1 MKKLFTFIICFA
13 IYGIAF
19 SQTNVS
25 GTISSDSIWDISG
38 SPYIVTGNLTVSS
51 GATLTVDP
59 SVEVQFDNSRI
70 MYVYGALNATTTT
83 FTSSD
88 PSPYPG
94 IWQYIQFGNGTYS
107 GQGLLQGCQFEYAQK
122 LFVENGTVTINNSTI
137 NSFYYYGIESYDTVN
152 VQNTSIDMEN
162 YYTSY
167 GRAIYAQTGAVID
180 LDNVQITHC
189 RIGLYIDAGSS
200 VTMYNN
206 SSISNTN
213 QFAALV
219 YGILNMTDVNINMLG
234 YTSSGHG
241 IYAYDG
247 SDIQLTNV
255 NITNCNY
262 SIYILTS
269 TSVTITNCSVTL
281 CEWPIYFQGPGSLI
295 TNGTNDF
302 TGNTRDA
309 AYIAFTTLS
318 SSWSLSYINVPYYF
332 SSSFTVDNGY
342 TLDIASDNILKFPT
356 GYSGLFI
363 NGTLIA
369 NANPGNNIFFTSD
382 RDDNWGGDTNNDG
395 STTSPASGDWF
406 GITFNDL
413 SNDASCILRKCKIRF
428 AGLNYGG
435 AINTVDASPTIDS
448 CDLSN
453 SYYGIKIQN
462 ASNPTFTN
470 NTIGSSQMTPIA
482 LSYEANPVFSGNVL
496 SFSDNEYDA
505 IGLLGGTLT
514 ADATLPIRNISA
526 TSNITYL
533 MLDNITVPQGLTLT
547 INKGVVI
554 KAYLQNYPYD
564 YRKFIIEGKLSAIG
578 TADSMI
584 VFTSARDDNYGNPFD
599 TNKDGSQTS
608 PAIGDWGG
616 IVFEVNSDTDSKL
629 EYCKIYY
636 GDNND
641 YIVYPHPQYPTKRGG
656 QITIDNASPQIVD
669 CDIKH
674 NEFGI
679 YCGGDSQP
687 TIWNN
692 SFDNSTTTPIAMSI
706 TAAPDLMSNSIVN
719 PGYYA
724 LGIIGEELGV
734 TGSLPQRNFAGY
746 SNITYMLLENL
757 YINSGT
763 NVTIDSS
770 VVIKVNYHN
779 WIEVN
784 GGFKTIAPITT
795 NDIVVFT
802 SIKDDNEGNP
812 GDTNN
817 DGSSTSPA
825 AGDWGRVQ
833 FNETSDD
840 AFCSLEEFKVKYGG
854 NGNDGAVACISAN
867 TNIHDGEVYF
877 SSNYGF
883 FINGSSIPVI
893 DNVII
898 QNCSTDPIAM
908 SLKSDPQLTNISF
921 IGNGSNGIRI
931 IEGTLSSNATLAK
944 RDVAGINNIAYLVY
958 HLTISSNAVLTIE
971 PGVVIKFPYENYYYD
986 KGYIMVNGGL
996 SADATFSEP
1005 IIFTSDR
1012 DDSYGGD
1019 TNNDGN
1025 STTPDKGDWNFLEFN
1040 SSGVDSLNILN
1051 NCIFSYGGMFSPY
1064 YNSQQRYALQFAE
1077 VCLNSTK
1084 LIIDSC
1090 VFEQSGSSGIGVY
1103 GNSEPIITNSQ
1114 FNNITYTPI
1123 TMSLFSDPVFSNNSL
1138 SNIGLYGLGLAIEN
1152 YSVDDTVQQRD
1163 FGGFQNITYITYW
1176 YYINGEYNSS
1186 VNSGT
1191 HIVIPQDIVFKY
1203 KTLHH
1208 SYTSTRVLDING
1220 GLTINGTINAPVVF
1234 TDYRDD
1240 TYGNPM
1246 DTNGDGSSTE
1256 PSINNDYILN
1266 FTEISDDPNCKL
1278 NHTILKYQKYGVVV
1292 QQASPSIQNCIFENN
1307 NWGITM
1313 SGVSEP
1319 VIDSCTF
1326 HNLTYTPFQYSL
1338 VSYPISTVNNTIS
1351 GTTYKALGIKGETMA
1366 QDVTLPKRGFGG
1378 LDNIPYYFHDNFT
1391 VGTSSVMTI
1400 EPGITL
1406 KFNDQKYLTVKK
1418 GLIAEGGATPDST
1431 ICFTDIRDDYYG
1443 GDTNADSTTTQPGYS
1458 TNPTRYPWL
1467 GIIFENE
1474 SNDVLCR
1481 LDHCLIRYAG
1491 YNWSS
1496 GYPGIKTN
1504 SASPTISNST
1514 IYRNRIGIQT
1524 NGASNPIVNNC
1535 DIYENQLFGIENAG
1549 MAFNINAENCW
1560 WGNNTGPTHSGNPAG
1575 TGDEVT
1581 DMVDYDPW
1589 LTSGAANPLMGDVSL
1604 NGEILAYDASLVLL
1618 YVVDPITYPLN
1629 QTQQMVADVSG
1640 NGTVSAYDASLILQ
1654 YVVGF
1659 INYFPAE
1666 LLNPLPNF
1674 VSEVELVIGNE
1685 AVEPGEEFNLPLS
1698 ISNVSGVY
1706 ALQMF
1711 IDYNPEF
1718 LEALN
1723 VESLL
1728 QEMNATYGIDEE
1740 HGLIKI
1746 AFAGIES
1753 LENDMTIANIVFKA
1767 SDELTTGITT
1777 QVTAKFFMANET
1789 DLTWN
1794 VTNGSV
1800 MINGFATGFGDNF
1813 ENEDKLLTCYPNPFT
1828 DNLNIKYT
1836 VLVDGDHVF
1845 LAVYD
1850 MYGQAVAEIVHGR
1863 HDSASYSLSWSGT
1876 DQKGKKLPNGTYFIR
1891 MISGNKV
1898 ETQKIQVVR

>member
-1 MKKLFTFIICFA
+1 
-13 IYGIAF
+13 
-19 SQTNVS
+19 
-25 GTISSDSIWDISG
+25 
-38 SPYIVTGNLTVSS
+38 
-51 GATLTVDP
+51 
-59 SVEVQFDNSRI
+59 
-70 MYVYGALNATTTT
+70 MYVNGILNATNAT

-94 IWQYIQFGNGTYS
+94 IWQYIQFGNSTYS
-107 GQGLLQGCQFEYAQK
+107 GQGLLQSCQFEYAQK
-122 LFVENGTVTINNSTI
+122 LYVYNGTVTINNCTI
-137 NSFYYYGIESYDTVN
+137 ENFYYYGIESYDTVN
-152 VQNTSIDMEN
+152 IQSTSIDLEN
-162 YYTSY
+162 YHTSY
-167 GRAIYAQTGAVID
+167 GNAIYARTGGVID
-180 LDNVQITHC
+180 LDDVQITNC
-189 RIGLYIDAGSS
+189 RRGLHIDAGSS
-200 VTMYNN
+200 VTMDNN

-213 QFAALV
+213 EYAAMV

-234 YTSSGHG
+234 YTSYGHG
-241 IYAYDG
+241 IYASNG

-262 SIYILTS
+262 GIYIFTS
-269 TSVTITNCSVTL
+269 ASVTITNCNVTL
-281 CEWPIYFQGPGSLI
+281 CEWPLYFSGPGSLLTI
-295 TNGTNDF
+295 GTNDF

-309 AYIAFTTLS
+309 ANIHFATLS
-318 SSWSLSYINVPYYF
+318 SNWSLPYINVPYYF
-332 SSSFTVDNGY
+332 YSSFTVNNGY
-342 TLDIASDNILKFPT
+342 TLEIASENILKFR
-356 GYSGLFI
+356 YYNGLYI

-369 NANPGNNIFFTSD
+369 NANPGKNIFFTSE

-395 STTSPASGDWF
+395 SSTSPASGDWY
-406 GITFNDL
+406 GVTFNDM
-413 SNDASCILRKCKIRF
+413 SNDVSCILRKCKIRF
-428 AGLNYGG
+428 AGGGYRG
-435 AINTVDASPTIDS
+435 AINTIDASPTIDS

-514 ADATLPIRNISA
+514 ADATLPVRNISA
-526 TSNITYL
+526 TPNITYL

-547 INKGVVI
+547 INKGIVI
-554 KAYLQNYPYD
+554 KAFLQNNPSD

-578 TADSMI
+578 SADSMI
-584 VFTSARDDNYGNPFD
+584 VFTSARDDNFGNHFD

-608 PAIGDWGG
+608 PAIGNWGG
-616 IVFEVNSDTDSKL
+616 IVFKINSDINSKL
-629 EYCKIYY
+629 EYCRIYY

-641 YIVYPHPQYPTKRGG
+641 YYIYPTISSSTRRGG
-656 QITIDNASPQIVD
+656 QITIDNASPQIIN

-674 NEFGI
+674 NEYGI

-687 TIWNN
+687 IIWNN
-692 SFDNSTTTPIAMSI
+692 SFDNSTSTPIAMSI
-706 TAAPDLMSNSIVN
+706 TAAPDLLGNSIVN

-734 TGSLPQRNFAGY
+734 TGSLTQKNFAGY

-763 NVTIDSS
+763 YVTVDSG
-770 VVIKVNYHN
+770 VIIKVNSQK

-784 GGFKTIAPITT
+784 GGLKTIAPVTSV
-795 NDIVVFT
+795 DKVVFT
-802 SIKDDNEGNP
+802 SLKDDNEGNP

-825 AGDWGRVQ
+825 AGDWGRIQ

-840 AFCSLEEFKVKYGG
+840 AFCYLEEFKVKYGG
-854 NGNDGAVACISAN
+854 YGDNGAVACISAN
-867 TNIHDGEVYF
+867 TNILDGEVYF

-883 FINGSSIPVI
+883 FINGSSVPAI

-931 IEGTLSSNATLAK
+931 IEGTLSSNATLTK
-944 RDVAGINNIAYLVY
+944 RDIAGINNIAYIVY
-958 HLTISSNAVLTIE
+958 QLTVSSNANLTIE
-971 PGVVIKFPYENYYYD
+971 SGVVIKFYNNNSWINIDGSLTAIGEQYEN
-986 KGYIMVNGGL
+986 I
-996 SADATFSEP
+996 A
-1005 IIFTSDR
+1005 FTSIK
-1012 DDSYGGD
+1012 DDSKGGD

-1025 STTPDKGDWNFLEFN
+1025 ATIPNKGDWNFVKFN
-1040 SSGVDSLNILN
+1040 NSGLSYQNYLN
-1051 NCIFSYGGMFSPY
+1051 NCVFSYGGHYRTTSDY
-1064 YNSQQRYALQFAE
+1064 RYAKNFGI
-1077 VCLNSTK
+1077 VNINNTSVV
-1084 LIIDSC
+1084 IDSC
-1090 VFEQSGSSGIGVY
+1090 VFEQGIYSGIGIY
-1103 GNSEPIITNSQ
+1103 GNANPAITNSQ
-1114 FNNITYTPI
+1114 FNNISFTPI
-1123 TMSLFSDPVFSNNSL
+1123 TMSMFSNPVFSNNSL

-1152 YSVDDTVQQRD
+1152 YSVDDTVQYRD
-1163 FGGFQNITYITYW
+1163 FGGFQNITYIVYSNYYYYSW
-1176 YYINGEYNSS
+1176 YYSS

-1191 HIVIPQDIVFKY
+1191 HIVIPQGIVFKY
-1203 KTLHH
+1203 
-1208 SYTSTRVLDING
+1208 YRIGSTNNNGKAFDING
-1220 GLTINGTINAPVVF
+1220 GLTINGTINEPVVF

-1246 DTNGDGSSTE
+1246 DTNGDGYSTE
-1256 PSINNDYILN
+1256 PSVNDYFILN
-1266 FTEISDDPNCKL
+1266 FTEISDDPNCRL
-1278 NHTILKYQKYGVVV
+1278 NHTILKYQKYAIQV
-1292 QQASPSIQNCIFENN
+1292 QQASPVINACTFENN
-1307 NWGITM
+1307 DWGITM
-1313 SGVSEP
+1313 SGVSES
-1319 VIDSCTF
+1319 VIDSCIF
-1326 HNLTYTPFQYSL
+1326 HNLTYTPFQFSL

-1351 GTTYKALGIKGETMA
+1351 GTTYRALGVKGETMA
-1366 QDVTLPKRGFGG
+1366 QNVTLPKRNFGG
-1378 LDNIPYYFHDNFT
+1378 ITNMPYYFHENFT
-1391 VGTSSVMTI
+1391 VGTSAVLTI
-1400 EPGITL
+1400 EPGVML
-1406 KFNDQKYLTVKK
+1406 KFKDDKWLKIQK
-1418 GLIAEGGATPDST
+1418 GLIAEGGSTPDST
-1431 ICFTDIRDDYYG
+1431 IVFTDIRDDYYG
-1443 GDTNADSTTTQPGYS
+1443 GDTNADSTATYPGYGAGH
-1458 TNPTRYPWL
+1458 NPWQ
-1467 GIIFENE
+1467 GIVFENE

-1481 LDHCLIRYAG
+1481 LDHCIIRYAG
-1491 YNWSS
+1491 YNYSY
-1496 GYPGIKTN
+1496 GNPGITTN
-1504 SASPTISNST
+1504 SASPSILNSQ
-1514 IYRNRIGIQT
+1514 IYKNRIGIQT
-1524 NGASNPIVNNC
+1524 NGASNPVVNYC
-1535 DIYENQLFGIENAG
+1535 DIYENQLYGFENAG

-1560 WGNNTGPTHSGNPAG
+1560 WGSNTGPTHAGNPG
-1575 TGDEVT
+1575 GMGDEVT

-1589 LTSGAANPLMGDVSL
+1589 LTNGAYNPLMGDVSL

-1618 YVVDPITYPLN
+1618 YVVDSITYPLN
-1629 QTQQMVADVSG
+1629 QTQLQVADVSG
-1640 NGTVSAYDASLILQ
+1640 NGTVSAYDASFILQ

-1666 LLNPLPNF
+1666 LLSPLPNF

-1685 AVEPGEEFNLPLS
+1685 AVEPGEEFTLPLS

-1728 QEMNATYGIDEE
+1728 QEMNATYKIDQEK
-1740 HGLIKI
+1740 GLIKI

-1753 LENDMTIANIVFKA
+1753 LESDMTIANIVFKA
-1767 SDELTTGITT
+1767 SDEFTTGITT
-1777 QVTAKFFMANET
+1777 PVTAKFFMANET

-1800 MINGFATGFGDNF
+1800 SINGFATGFEDEF
-1813 ENEDKLLTCYPNPFT
+1813 AENNSLLFCYPNPFT
-1828 DNLNIKYT
+1828 DNLNINYT
-1836 VLVDGDHVF
+1836 VLVDGDNVF
-1845 LAVYD
+1845 IAIYD
-1850 MYGQAVAEIVHGR
+1850 MYGQEVAEVVNGK
-1863 HDSASYSLSWSGT
+1863 HDSASYFLSWNGT
-1876 DQKGKKLPNGTYFIR
+1876 DQKGMKLPNGTYFIR